1 MSKKRI
7 IIFVIIALLLI
18 AGIVVNIIAW
28 KDREDIKNKQNQP
41 TNVAE
46 DVDNASE
53 NETFNNTF
61 LNNSLANTDLTN
73 ITEEDLELS
82 GEKYNVADV
91 QDKDGNTTTLELEEN
106 KPMVMLFWNNTED
119 ASMEALKNLQS
130 FYDKYSEKITFAS
143 IVVADSF
150 EENKSEVEKVI
161 TENEITIP
169 VYYDTLDASASK
181 ANNVSNVPS
190 LVMINKKG
198 EKINTV
204 TEDINTDVIE
214 ANLDILAENY

>member
-7 IIFVIIALLLI
+7 VIFVLIALLLI

-28 KDREDIKNKQNQP
+28 KGREDIKKEQNQS
-41 TNVAE
+41 TNIAE
-46 DVDNASE
+46 NVDNTSE
-53 NETFNNTF
+53 NETSNNTF
-61 LNNSLANTDLTN
+61 LNNSLANTDLNN

-82 GEKYNVADV
+82 GDKYNLADV

-106 KPMVMLFWNNTED
+106 KPMIMLFWNTTED
-119 ASMEALKNLQS
+119 VSIETLKNLQS

-150 EENKSEVEKVI
+150 EENKSDVEKVVA
-161 TENEITIP
+161 ENEITMP
-169 VYYDTLDASASK
+169 VYYDTIDASASK

-214 ANLDILAENY
+214 ANLDILSENY